1 LGRVLSSGAPRR
13 KMVESDDAFASAKK
27 AALALPRY
35 LLQLYPHLL
44 MNTSVTHLRSRV
56 QIFVMTAR
64 CITNDWIAFQLR
76 LTSPWSLA
84 HLVLMSHPIEVGTC
98 TSASSASDAGNEA
111 TIFLYN

>member
-1 LGRVLSSGAPRR
+1 VDCLGRVLSSGAPRR

-56 QIFVMTAR
+56 QIFCDDCPLYHERLDSFSAKA
-64 CITNDWIAFQLR
+64 DIA
-76 LTSPWSLA
+76 
-84 HLVLMSHPIEVGTC
+84 LVTC
-98 TSASSASDAGNEA
+98 SSCANV
-111 TIFLYN
+111 TPY